1 MIEVLHK
8 EIGLRTI
15 DLIMGHGPTIKVH
28 AMVFIVHLIFKIVL
42 VLGETIVVLLLNRI
56 FILKDH
62 RFKDF
67 LSMNLS
73 LIIRDSIT
81 VLQIVLSFKTDEDFI
96 QMHHRS
102 GKIILV
108 VVLLNLIRIVDLTGR
123 MKIDLEWK
131 QIA

>member
-1 MIEVLHK
+1 
-8 EIGLRTI
+8 
-15 DLIMGHGPTIKVH
+15 
-28 AMVFIVHLIFKIVL
+28 MVFIVHLIFKIVL

-81 VLQIVLSFKTDEDFI
+81 VLQIVLFFKTDGDFI

-108 VVLLNLIRIVDLTGR
+108 VALLNLIRIVDLTGR